1 MQEEANRR
9 KFLKVHLNHEE
20 EEDLPKI
27 KDIHR
32 LTLKPSLVSH
42 YMGQNPTHDVDWEKS
57 SSVLQNMFAKYESLK
72 NTPLY

>member
-42 YMGQNPTHDVDWEKS
+42 YMGQNPTHDVD
-57 SSVLQNMFAKYESLK
+57 
-72 NTPLY
+72 